1 MTEELMKKTYL
12 IRKSIDSGNRHF
24 VYSEEVETGYVK
36 IFNYVNSDMKLL
48 EFARDSYGMISDC
61 FILYAVGHMGVAE
74 VDSILTF
81 LRALAKKNPDLN
93 INCTSKESI
102 KDRLR
107 LLQKKGY
114 LFKHRYEV
122 LANNGD
128 SVGKDVVAIYSLSED
143 AYQLVKQRLQK
154 RLSINSAIQMKPM
167 KELIGWA
174 CAGLVG
180 SAIAN
185 AGSGF
190 DGYLERVL
198 RTKQLGAVYLPCEL
212 KVITGGTAYY
222 IAVMSSYLGI
232 EKSYQTESDYAE
244 VCAFKI
250 NTIRNYLYCRT
261 TKGVAVVVVAVAD
274 NTDLNEIAYRIY
286 NAGNMDDYYGQIYFT
301 GEGAV
306 NSGLGMEHVFLQ
318 MKKNEDSERGYDIQ
332 YVKPP
337 FMD

>member
-174 CAGLVG
+174 CAG
-180 SAIAN
+180 
-185 AGSGF
+185 
-190 DGYLERVL
+190 
-198 RTKQLGAVYLPCEL
+198 
-212 KVITGGTAYY
+212 
-222 IAVMSSYLGI
+222 
-232 EKSYQTESDYAE
+232 
-244 VCAFKI
+244 
-250 NTIRNYLYCRT
+250 
-261 TKGVAVVVVAVAD
+261 
-274 NTDLNEIAYRIY
+274 
-286 NAGNMDDYYGQIYFT
+286 
-301 GEGAV
+301 
-306 NSGLGMEHVFLQ
+306 
-318 MKKNEDSERGYDIQ
+318 
-332 YVKPP
+332 
-337 FMD
+337 